1 MGKKGLSFI
10 KNLISIFPGQCPQCA
25 TMSLMCNT
33 FLGSLGVAHWGTTGV
48 FFLGSTRDQINK
60 QYKKMAILLHP
71 DKSLAPGAEEAF
83 KLLTIARSQLLRYAN

>member
-1 MGKKGLSFI
+1 MAYI
-10 KNLISIFPGQCPQCA
+10 KL
-25 TMSLMCNT
+25 
-33 FLGSLGVAHWGTTGV
+33 